1 MATNV
6 VLGYWDMRGIGEPI
20 RLILEHAGACYD
32 DRRILTSKPKWLKFK
47 TSLGYD
53 FPNLPFY
60 QDEDVKITHSKAILK
75 HLGRKY
81 GLDGS
86 TVKAKAEVDMML
98 DQAVEIRKPIFLL
111 CYRPDFSAELLK
123 NWTEGENIWFVNNEL
138 TIVDFLFWEI
148 LDVYRLLI
156 PGCLSK
162 HGGLESF
169 HARFPSLPGV
179 KEYIGSNRVRMA
191 DSGGGGRY
199 FCHQCNVEIPHVS
212 EDFCCPVC
220 NSGFIEELRNSDL
233 SEPGAPLH
241 EPDPMDQ
248 IDFPG
253 QLANFLPPGMLHMG
267 MDMGRPGRYH
277 VHRQGPM
284 RPMLRGGHQQDG
296 HLEHFLQELIFNVTG
311 MGVAG
316 GGGVPGVQFHLVPG
330 HQGAGGVQIHG
341 HPGDY
346 AWGTGGLD
354 AIITQLLNQM
364 DGSGPPPMAQ
374 ENIRVKIRF

>member
-98 DQAVEIRKPIFLL
+98 DQAVEIRKTRFF
-111 CYRPDFSAELLK
+111 CRTFKEL
-123 NWTEGENIWFVNNEL
+123 
-138 TIVDFLFWEI
+138 D
-148 LDVYRLLI
+148 R
-156 PGCLSK
+156 
-162 HGGLESF
+162 
-169 HARFPSLPGV
+169 
-179 KEYIGSNRVRMA
+179 RVRMA